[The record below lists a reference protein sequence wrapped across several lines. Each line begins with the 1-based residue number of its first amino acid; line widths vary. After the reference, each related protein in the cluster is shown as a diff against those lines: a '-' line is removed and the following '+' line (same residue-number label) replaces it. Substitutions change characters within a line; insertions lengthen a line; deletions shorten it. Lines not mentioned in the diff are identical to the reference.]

1 MIQNNILSDRLNA
14 YRQGEPFPD
23 SGSEDYE
30 NSLENNLSIITKMG
44 VETVYL
50 LSTFLRSVAYGFA
63 LKTILITDWKF
74 IAILAIGY
82 SIDLIT
88 NGIFNIF
95 KN

>member
-1 MIQNNILSDRLNA
+1 MIPNNTLSNRLNA
-14 YRQGEPFPD
+14 YKQGEAIP
-23 SGSEDYE
+23 GSESE
-30 NSLENNLSIITKMG
+30 NYLNDIEDNISLMSNIGIQL
-44 VETVYL
+44 VYL
-50 LSTFLRSVAYGFA
+50 SSAFLRSIAFGFA